1 MFPLSDNITCP
12 LTPIIVLKHDLWTFG
27 ACEKQRG
34 RGISERSPISLSRAG
49 INMWSKGKTLLTQ
62 ITHPRPDWSP
72 LPKPQLLNTLTPSL
86 SIFLSH
92 PIAPLF
98 SVPFSP
104 SLSLSLLINPPTL
117 SCSPSPASSS
127 PLSFFLSGEETVA
140 IKCVCRGLAEQP
152 SHCVTPPW
160 PPDGLMNE
168 GAPLPPLFTL
178 PPLPPDPGKGNSATP
193 LPNPPLFSHGL
204 RHLPGLWL
212 LRLIFSEGNVCH
224 LGFKE
229 KAKQKHCLLA

>member
-49 INMWSKGKTLLTQ
+49 INMWSKGKTLPTQ

-72 LPKPQLLNTLTPSL
+72 PLPQPQLLNTITLSL

-92 PIAPLF
+92 PIAPFF

-104 SLSLSLLINPPTL
+104 SLSLSLLINPPL
-117 SCSPSPASSS
+117 
-127 PLSFFLSGEETVA
+127 FFA
-140 IKCVCRGLAEQP
+140 
-152 SHCVTPPW
+152 
-160 PPDGLMNE
+160 
-168 GAPLPPLFTL
+168 LPPLL
-178 PPLPPDPGKGNSATP
+178 PPPLSLSFCLERKRWPLNVSAGVWQNNRHIVWP
-193 LPNPPLFSHGL
+193 L
-204 RHLPGLWL
+204 
-212 LRLIFSEGNVCH
+212 
-224 LGFKE
+224 LGP
-229 KAKQKHCLLA
+229 QTD

>member
-1 MFPLSDNITCP
+1 MVTPPQATALKYPHPISLYLSLSPYRSPFLCPILPFPLS
-12 LTPIIVLKHDLWTFG
+12 
-27 ACEKQRG
+27 
-34 RGISERSPISLSRAG
+34 
-49 INMWSKGKTLLTQ
+49 
-62 ITHPRPDWSP
+62 
-72 LPKPQLLNTLTPSL
+72 LPPYK
-86 SIFLSH
+86 
-92 PIAPLF
+92 
-98 SVPFSP
+98 
-104 SLSLSLLINPPTL
+104 PPTL
-117 SCSPSPASSS
+117 FCSPSPASSS

-204 RHLPGLWL
+204 RHLPGL
-212 LRLIFSEGNVCH
+212 
-224 LGFKE
+224 
-229 KAKQKHCLLA
+229 